1 MTKRRD
7 GQRARNTKIKNEGL
21 TKPEDKVEIYRV
33 MSIYSRRAG
42 FSKPTC
48 SCCRFDDWKFL
59 IFGHTTRKKPKSHE
73 GKSGIKLA
81 RKLKEEHY
89 PKTVTVLCHNC
100 NTSQEIWGDKCPHEL
115 TERAIGILKE
125 NELPRGKVKKI

>member
-33 MSIYSRRAG
+33 MSIYSKRAG

-48 SCCRFDDWKFL
+48 SCCGFDDWKFL

-81 RKLKEEHY
+81 RKLKEEEMRV
-89 PKTVTVLCHNC
+89 KMLERFVTNR
-100 NTSQEIWGDKCPHEL
+100 NTKNVALGRD
-115 TERAIGILKE
+115 
-125 NELPRGKVKKI
+125 